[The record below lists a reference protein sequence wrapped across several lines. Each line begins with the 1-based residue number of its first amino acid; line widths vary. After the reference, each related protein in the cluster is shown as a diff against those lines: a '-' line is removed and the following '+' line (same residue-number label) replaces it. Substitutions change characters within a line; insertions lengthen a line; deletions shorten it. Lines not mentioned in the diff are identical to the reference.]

1 MYILLSLGCLMLI
14 AVFNLVLMGSGQM
27 SFMVQSNTNYL
38 DAIIGFEF
46 IIDDFWFALGIV
58 IALIGI
64 GCVIGISIF
73 GSGINSESVRI
84 IMIIIAY
91 ISLWVF
97 LSILSIDL
105 ILNIAIFGVLIYI
118 LLTIFYTVGVIKKLN

>member
-14 AVFNLVLMGSGQM
+14 TVFNLVLMGSGQM
-27 SFMVQSNTNYL
+27 SFIVQSNTNYL

-118 LLTIFYTVGVIKKLN
+118 LLTMFYTVGVIKKLN

>member
-14 AVFNLVLMGSGQM
+14 AVFNLVLIGSGQM
-27 SFMVQSNTNYL
+27 SFIVQSNTNYL

-118 LLTIFYTVGVIKKLN
+118 LLTMFYTVGVIKKLN